1 LRELQ
6 RQLGV
11 SFNSIRYHTE
21 KLVHS
26 GEIVCEKGI
35 GYSRFYPPG
44 MSEKDRLLYSV
55 SRNNTTFKIMAEL
68 TSQVMLTNK
77 ELTVKTGFAKSTVSE
92 HVHHLLESNLVKLTL
107 SDEGNFKVE
116 LRDREHVK
124 IIVDGINQINLQ
136 NDVVQ
141 NFVELWDF

>member
-1 LRELQ
+1 
-6 RQLGV
+6 
-11 SFNSIRYHTE
+11 
-21 KLVHS
+21 
-26 GEIVCEKGI
+26 
-35 GYSRFYPPG
+35 

-92 HVHHLLESNLVKLTL
+92 HVHHLLEANLVKLTL

-116 LRDREHVK
+116 LRDREHIK